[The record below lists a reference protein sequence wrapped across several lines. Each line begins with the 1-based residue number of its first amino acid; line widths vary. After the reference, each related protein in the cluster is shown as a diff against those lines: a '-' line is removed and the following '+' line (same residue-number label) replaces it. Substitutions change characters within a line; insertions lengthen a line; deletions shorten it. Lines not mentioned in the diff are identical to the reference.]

1 MREEAAWSLLT
12 PTPVCLYHPK
22 SDAHIVY
29 WHGVGMSRSSA
40 LILMCKIWGLSFPT
54 LKMKTAAL
62 DEFTRAYYL
71 GAFGTVDWESS
82 FRGTT
87 PAHYHNRLLSW
98 MYRGKDGTALV
109 EELKRC
115 YTVQEAL
122 EWFCSDN
129 ERTLDD

>member
-1 MREEAAWSLLT
+1 MREESAWSLLT

-40 LILMCKIWGLSFPT
+40 LILMCQIWGLSYPT
-54 LKMKTAAL
+54 EKMKRAAL
-62 DEFTRAYYL
+62 EEFTRAYYL
-71 GAFGTVDWESS
+71 GAFGDVDWETS
-82 FRGTT
+82 FRGNN
-87 PAHYHNRLLSW
+87 PSYYHNRLLNW
-98 MYRGKDGTALV
+98 MFKNKDANSVAL
-109 EELKRC
+109 ELRSC
-115 YTVQEAL
+115 YTIQKAM